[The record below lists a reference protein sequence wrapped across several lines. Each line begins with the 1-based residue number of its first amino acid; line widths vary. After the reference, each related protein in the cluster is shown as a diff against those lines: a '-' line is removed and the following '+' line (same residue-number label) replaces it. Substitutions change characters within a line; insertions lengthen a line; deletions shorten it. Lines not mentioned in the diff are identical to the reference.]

1 MRTKCILYLFYEEF
15 LQPLFHIWMLS
26 FYFHSY
32 DTFLNPSLLILT
44 TVVGARCLA
53 NLFQRVTI

>member
-1 MRTKCILYLFYEEF
+1 MYFIFILRRIFAAIIPYLDVKF
-15 LQPLFHIWMLS
+15 LFS
-26 FYFHSY
+26 FLWYIPEAFIQ
-32 DTFLNPSLLILT
+32 LILT